1 MGLEDA
7 SVLAKLLSHLRN
19 ETQIPSFLSA
29 FQEIRQARCLEI
41 IGMDGRNLR
50 EMTRADSE
58 TTRARDHAM
67 QTLYRAG
74 VPLYELKSP
83 DDMHKLWVD
92 NWETYL
98 YNAEDMADEWY
109 NMWGI
114 VALRL
119 TSTEDLSDLTSLGTK
134 LSLNAED

>member
-7 SVLAKLLSHLRN
+7 STLAKLFSHIRN
-19 ETQIPSFLSA
+19 EDQIPSFLSA
-29 FQEIRQARCLEI
+29 FQEIRQTRCLEI
-41 IGMDGRNLR
+41 INMDSRNLR
-50 EMTRADSE
+50 EMTRPDSE
-58 TTRARDHAM
+58 ITRARDNAM
-67 QTLYRAG
+67 QTLYRASI
-74 VPLYELKSP
+74 PLYEFKSP
-83 DDMHKLWVD
+83 DDLHKLWVD

-134 LSLNAED
+134 LSLSAED